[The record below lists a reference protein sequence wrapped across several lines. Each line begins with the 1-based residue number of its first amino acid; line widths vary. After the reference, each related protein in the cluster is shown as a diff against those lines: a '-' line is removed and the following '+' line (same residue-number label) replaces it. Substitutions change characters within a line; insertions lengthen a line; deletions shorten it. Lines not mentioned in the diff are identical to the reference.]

1 MSVVNNQLQT
11 LVRHQAEILLA
22 EAIGWLHDYRKCSD
36 EHLRV
41 QAAKLTGQ
49 QALPRNS
56 LVQQQQ
62 YRTLNNV
69 QIQLVGCVRRVA
81 DLLDDS
87 TWNRD
92 ILGQYLRR
100 CHNTAHFDKQEPV
113 GGKQIYPDMKL
124 STPFG
129 FEKGI
134 PNNLTSQLWGLP
146 WNNLISYSS
155 RQTLR
160 AAISLLF
167 SQTVADT
174 RRPINEVD
182 LWGWG
187 LLVGALYKSALAGAL
202 LTGQIS
208 QPPDLRWRLLGVQV
222 NGLDYFLNVSRIPDL
237 LARQELLSQALDQV
251 RELLEV
257 TYPLGSEVYRDE
269 NGAIFVVPDLLN
281 LLDIEDNNGTSLK
294 DLILSAFAGNNNS
307 QSSVN
312 GEVVPQLT
320 LEKQAW
326 WGQDPNWPNSS
337 NDEIPEIAAFL
348 GVPASHSVNISEIE
362 SAWNTKYA
370 EVCTVCGLRPQ
381 GSNPKAWERKVCDV
395 CEQRRT
401 NRSKTWVN
409 EQLDRTIWI
418 DEVADTSARLA
429 LIACTFDLTHWLDG
443 SLSRSL
449 LLVAPYDPQNTK
461 GQPVTSKTPSFS
473 RLRRIWE
480 TTRSF
485 WQEVQQELLRQLI
498 DDRRRLQIYLDQPA
512 SLGDFHVY
520 DLMLGMTD
528 LSVVWIPPQLNADG
542 YLLSADNLGTIA
554 RRLGAEQAVY
564 NHPASAAIFV
574 EDYINDNFVKQGRT
588 PSLYNPENNGNRAN
602 LLNGFQ
608 IRQIQYQQDTYA
620 TIIPLLA
627 EPRVFM
633 ALVPA
638 DKALEI
644 IRQIKTKYEREMGKV
659 RNRLP
664 LHLGVVFAPRPTP
677 LRVVLDAGRAM
688 LERQTVAGVWEV
700 LCCARKM
707 VSQGDS
713 LPPRFQPDQAGQFA
727 EWYEVTLQRDDQR
740 LTWHIPALMGDGQTE
755 DLWYPYVFL
764 DDPTEPTTRKR
775 YFKSRNPW
783 KGCDGWLVHADE
795 LQVGD
800 RVWFTPA
807 TFDFE
812 FLDTTTRRFEIHYD
826 TNGRRTNRRTRPF
839 YIDDLER
846 FDRLWEVF
854 LCLSTT
860 QRHQVVRTLEVTR
873 EEWFARD
880 RNGTSVT
887 DPVFKQFVH
896 DTLAGAGW
904 DWKALPQHIR
914 DQFVAAG
921 VRGELADLLELRM
934 EILKEE

>member
-1 MSVVNNQLQT
+1 MSVVNSQLQT
-11 LVRHQAEILLA
+11 LAQHRAEILLA
-22 EAIGWLHDYRKCSD
+22 EAVGWLHDYRKCSD

-41 QAAKLTGQ
+41 QAANLTGQ
-49 QALPRNS
+49 QALPRNR
-56 LVQQQQ
+56 LVQQ
-62 YRTLNNV
+62 YPVLATV
-69 QIQLVGCVRRVA
+69 QIQLMGGIRQLA

-92 ILGQYLRR
+92 ILEQYLRR

-187 LLVGALYKSALAGAL
+187 LLVGVLYKSALAGVL
-202 LTGQIS
+202 LTGQTP
-208 QPPDLRWRLLGVQV
+208 QPPDLRWRLFGVQV

-237 LARQELLSQALDQV
+237 LARQELLSQALDRV

-269 NGAIFVVPDLLN
+269 NGAIFVVPDLPN
-281 LLDIEDNNGTSLK
+281 LLEIKDNNGIPLR
-294 DLILSAFAGNNNS
+294 DLILSAFAGNNNP
-307 QSSVN
+307 QSPIN
-312 GEVVPQLT
+312 GEIVPQLT

-337 NDEIPEIAAFL
+337 NDKIPKIAAFL
-348 GVPASHSVNISEIE
+348 AVPVSHSVNISEIE
-362 SAWNTKYA
+362 SAWNTKNA

-381 GSNPKAWERKVCDV
+381 GPNPKAWERKVCDV
-395 CEQRRT
+395 CEQRRA
-401 NRSKTWVN
+401 NRSETWAN
-409 EQLDRTIWI
+409 EQLGRTIWT
-418 DEVADTSARLA
+418 DEVADTNARLA
-429 LIACTFDLTHWLDG
+429 LITGTFDLAHWLDG
-443 SLSRSL
+443 SLLQSL
-449 LLVAPYDPQNTK
+449 LLIAPHDPQNTN
-461 GQPVTSKTPSFS
+461 GQPVTPKTPSFS

-574 EDYINDNFVKQGRT
+574 EDYINDNFIKQGRT

-633 ALVPA
+633 ALAPA

-644 IRQIKTKYEREMGKV
+644 ISQIKTKYEREMGKV

-677 LRVVLDAGRAM
+677 LRAVLDAGRAM

-700 LCCARKM
+700 LCYARKM
-707 VSQGDS
+707 VSKGDS
-713 LPPRFQPDQAGQFA
+713 LPQCFQPDQAGQFA
-727 EWYEVTLQRDDQR
+727 EWHEVTLQRDDQR
-740 LTWHIPALMGDGQTE
+740 LTWYIPASMGDGQTE

-764 DDPTEPTTRKR
+764 NDPVEPTTRKR

-783 KGCDGWLVHADE
+783 KGCDGWLVHAAE

-800 RVWFTPA
+800 QVWFAPA

-826 TNGRRTNRRTRPF
+826 DHGRRTTRCTRPF
-839 YIDDLER
+839 YLDDLER

-854 LCLSTT
+854 LRLSTT
-860 QRHQVVRTLEVTR
+860 QRHQVVRTIEVTR
-873 EEWFARD
+873 EEWFGQD
-880 RNGTSVT
+880 RNSTSVT
-887 DPVFKQFVH
+887 NPVFRQFVH
-896 DTLAGAGW
+896 DTLADAEW
-904 DWKALPQHIR
+904 DWRALPQHIR
-914 DQFVAAG
+914 DQFAAAG

>member
-1 MSVVNNQLQT
+1 MSVVNSQLQT
-11 LVRHQAEILLA
+11 LAQHRAEILLA
-22 EAIGWLHDYRKCSD
+22 EAIGWLHDYRKYSD

-41 QAAKLTGQ
+41 QAANPTGQ
-49 QALPRNS
+49 QALPRNR
-56 LVQQQQ
+56 LVQQ
-62 YRTLNNV
+62 YPILATV
-69 QIQLVGCVRRVA
+69 QIQLMGCIRQLA

-92 ILGQYLRR
+92 ILGQYLWR

-129 FEKGI
+129 FEKSI

-202 LTGQIS
+202 LTGQTP
-208 QPPDLRWRLLGVQV
+208 QPPGLRWRLFGVQV

-237 LARQELLSQALDQV
+237 LARQELLSQALDRV

-269 NGAIFVVPDLLN
+269 NGAIFVVPDLPN
-281 LLDIEDNNGTSLK
+281 LLEIKDNNGTPLK
-294 DLILSAFAGNNNS
+294 DLILRAFARNNNPKS
-307 QSSVN
+307 PVN

-348 GVPASHSVNISEIE
+348 GVPTSHSVNISEIE

-381 GSNPKAWERKVCDV
+381 GPNPKAWERKVCDV
-395 CEQRRT
+395 CEQRRA
-401 NRSKTWVN
+401 NRSETWAN
-409 EQLDRTIWI
+409 EQLDRTIWT
-418 DEVADTSARLA
+418 DEVADTNARLA
-429 LIACTFDLTHWLDG
+429 LITGTFDLAHWLDG
-443 SLSRSL
+443 SLLQSL
-449 LLVAPYDPQNTK
+449 LLIAPHDPQNTN
-461 GQPVTSKTPSFS
+461 GQSVTPKTPSFS

-485 WQEVQQELLRQLI
+485 WQEFQKELLSQLV
-498 DDRRRLQIYLDQPA
+498 DDRRRLRIYLDQPA
-512 SLGDFHVY
+512 NLAGFHVY
-520 DLMLGMTD
+520 DLMLGTTD
-528 LSVVWIPPQLNADG
+528 LSVVWIPPQSNVDG

-564 NHPASAAIFV
+564 NHPATAAIFV
-574 EDYINDNFVKQGRT
+574 EDYINKNFINKGRT
-588 PSLYNPENNGNRAN
+588 PSLYNPENTGNKAN

-620 TIIPLLA
+620 TIIPLLV

-664 LHLGVVFAPRPTP
+664 LHLGIVFAPRPTP
-677 LRVVLDAGRAM
+677 LRAVLDAGRAM

-700 LCCARKM
+700 LYCARKM
-707 VSQGDS
+707 VSKGDS

-755 DLWYPYVFL
+755 NLWYPYVFL
-764 DDPTEPTTRKR
+764 DDPVEPTTRKR

-783 KGCDGWLVHADE
+783 QGCDGWLVYAAE
-795 LQVGD
+795 LLVGD

-826 TNGRRTNRRTRPF
+826 TNGRRANRHTRPF
-839 YIDDLER
+839 YLDDLER

-854 LCLSTT
+854 LRLSAT
-860 QRHQVVRTLEVTR
+860 QRHQVVRTIEATR
-873 EEWFARD
+873 EEWFGQD
-880 RNGTSVT
+880 RNGTSVA
-887 DPVFKQFVH
+887 DPVFRQFVH
-896 DTLAGAGW
+896 DTLADAEW

>member
-1 MSVVNNQLQT
+1 MNVANSQLQI
-11 LVRHQAEILLA
+11 LVQHQTEILLA

-41 QAAKLTGQ
+41 QAANLTGQ
-49 QALPRNS
+49 QALPRNI
-56 LVQQQQ
+56 LVQQ
-62 YRTLNNV
+62 YSALNTV
-69 QIQLVGCVRRVA
+69 QIQLVGCVRQVA
-81 DLLDDS
+81 DLLDDR
-87 TWNRD
+87 TWNGD
-92 ILGQYLRR
+92 ALGQYLQR

-113 GGKQIYPDMKL
+113 GGKQDYPGMKL

-129 FEKGI
+129 FEEDI
-134 PNNLTSQLWGLP
+134 PNNLTNKLWRLP
-146 WNNLISYSS
+146 WNNLTPGLISI
-155 RQTLR
+155 RQALR
-160 AAISLLF
+160 EAISLLF

-202 LTGQIS
+202 LTGQTP
-208 QPPDLRWRLLGVQV
+208 QWQNLRWRLLGVQV
-222 NGLDYFLNVSRIPDL
+222 NGLDYLLNVSRIPDL
-237 LARQELLSQALDQV
+237 LVRQELLTQALDRV

-269 NGAIFVVPDLLN
+269 NGSIFVVPDLPD
-281 LLDIEDNNGTSLK
+281 LLSTQDNSTPLEE
-294 DLILSAFAGNNNS
+294 LILRSFAGDNNS
-307 QSSVN
+307 QLQVN

-348 GVPASHSVNISEIE
+348 GVPVSHSVNISEVKA
-362 SAWNTKYA
+362 AWNTKNA

-381 GSNPKAWERKVCDV
+381 GPDSKAQERKVCDV
-395 CEQRRT
+395 CEQRRA

-418 DEVADTSARLA
+418 DEVADTSAHLA
-429 LIACTFDLTHWLDG
+429 LITGTFDLTHWLDG
-443 SLSRSL
+443 SLSRSFL
-449 LLVAPYDPQNTK
+449 LIAPYDPQNTN
-461 GQPVTSKTPSFS
+461 GQPVTPKTPSFS

-485 WQEVQQELLRQLI
+485 WQEVQQEFLGQLI
-498 DDRRRLQIYLDQPA
+498 DDRRRLRIYLDQPA
-512 SLGDFHVY
+512 NLGDFHVY
-520 DLMLGMTD
+520 DLVLGVTD
-528 LSVVWIPPQLNADG
+528 LSVIWIPPQSGVDG

-554 RRLGAEQAVY
+554 RRLGAEQGVY
-564 NHPASAAIFV
+564 DHPAAAAISI
-574 EDYINDNFVKQGRT
+574 EDYINENFIKKDRS
-588 PSLYNPENNGNRAN
+588 PALYNPENTSNTAN
-602 LLNGFQ
+602 LLNGCR
-608 IRQIQYQQDTYA
+608 IRTIQYQQNVYA
-620 TIIPLLA
+620 PIIPLLA

-638 DKALEI
+638 DKALEV
-644 IRQIKTKYEREMGKV
+644 IRQIKTKYERKIGKV

-677 LRVVLDAGRAM
+677 LRAVLDAGRAM
-688 LERQTVAGVWEV
+688 LEHQTIAGVWEV

-707 VSQGDS
+707 ASKDDQ
-713 LPPRFQPDQAGQFA
+713 LPPRFQADQAGQFA
-727 EWYEVTLQRDDQR
+727 EWYEVTLQKDDR
-740 LTWHIPALMGDGQTE
+740 CLTWHIPAMMGDGKTE

-764 DDPTEPTTRKR
+764 DDPVEPTTRRR
-775 YFKSRNPW
+775 YFQSRNPW
-783 KGCDGWLVHADE
+783 KRCDGWLVHAAE

-800 RVWFTPA
+800 QVWFTPA

-826 TNGRRTNRRTRPF
+826 DHGRRTTRRTRPF
-839 YIDDLER
+839 YLDDLER

-854 LCLSTT
+854 LRLSTT
-860 QRHQVVRTLEVTR
+860 QRHQVVRTIEATR
-873 EEWFARD
+873 EEWFGQD
-880 RNGTSVT
+880 RNGMSVT
-887 DPVFKQFVH
+887 DPVFRQFVH
-896 DTLAGAGW
+896 DTLTGAEW
-904 DWKALPQHIR
+904 DWGALPQHIR
-914 DQFVAAG
+914 DQLVAAG
-921 VRGELADLLELRM
+921 VRGELADLLELRI
-934 EILKEE
+934 EILKEK